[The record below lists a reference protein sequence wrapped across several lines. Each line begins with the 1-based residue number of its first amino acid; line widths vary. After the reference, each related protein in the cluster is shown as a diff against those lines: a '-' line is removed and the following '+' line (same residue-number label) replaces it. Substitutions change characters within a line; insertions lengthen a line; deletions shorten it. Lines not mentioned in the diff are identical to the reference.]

1 MFNLRKLFT
10 SVIFLCALLG
20 IFEFTALPDT
30 SADTIQ
36 LTGTIRDFKAG
47 NPADFQP
54 STICDLKTGLVGSTL
69 GSDQK
74 PTFGPNGTDCITS
87 EETFS
92 QWYNDVQDVNLSK
105 SYTITLDNGITGSG
119 GVYTYDNSAFLPI
132 ENELFGNED
141 NDHNFHFTFEIHTE
155 FTYIGG
161 ENFAFTSDDDLWVFI
176 NDTLVVDLGGVHAA
190 ISTSINLDNLGLVKG
205 ETYDFDLFFAERN
218 VGGSYLFFQT
228 GTKLQATP
236 IPTATAIPTLPPL
249 PTPSPIPSPSLPP
262 LPTPPPI
269 PSPTALPT
277 LSPIP
282 SPSLPPLPT
291 PPPIPSP
298 TTQPSPTALPTLPP
312 IPTPTIQPFPSP
324 TLPPSGG
331 GVVFGF
337 VNDFDDNA
345 LRGVTVT
352 ITGDNYSNSTET
364 DDNGYYEFSDLAARD
379 YTLTYEEDGYQTET
393 QETSLGE
400 DQVKELGTVTM
411 EEIVKAKIY
420 GYIVNI
426 RDNPIE
432 SAKLRLK
439 GIKTG
444 YNSTASSDADGFFEF
459 SDLEADTY
467 VTIAKKKGYKNAKQ
481 TLKLG
486 DGEDREITIEMKKTS
501 KRIIKKSS
509 ER

>member
-1 MFNLRKLFT
+1 MFNLHKLFT
-10 SVIFLCALLG
+10 SIIFLCSILG

-54 STICDLKTGLVGSTL
+54 STICGPKTGLVGSTL

-74 PTFGPNGTDCITS
+74 PAFGPNGTDCITS
-87 EETFS
+87 QETFS
-92 QWYNDVQDVNLSK
+92 QWYNDVQGVNLSK

-119 GVYTYDNSAFLPI
+119 GVYTYDNSAFVPI
-132 ENELFGNED
+132 DNELFGNEG

-155 FTYIGG
+155 FTYTGG

-176 NDTLVVDLGGVHAA
+176 NNTLVVDMGGVHPA

-205 ETYDFDLFFAERN
+205 ETYNFDLFFAERN

-236 IPTATAIPTLPPL
+236 TPTATAIPTLPPL
-249 PTPSPIPSPSLPP
+249 PTL
-262 LPTPPPI
+262 PPI

-277 LSPIP
+277 LQPVP
-282 SPSLPPLPT
+282 TLPP
-291 PPPIPSP
+291 I
-298 TTQPSPTALPTLPP
+298 PSPTALPTLQPLPTLPPIPSPTALPTLQP
-312 IPTPTIQPFPSP
+312 IPTPTVQPFPSP
-324 TLPPSGG
+324 TLPPGGG

-345 LRGVTVT
+345 LGGVTVT

-364 DDNGYYEFSDLAARD
+364 DDNGYYEFSDLAAGD
-379 YTLTYEEDGYQTET
+379 YTLTYEKDGYQTET

-400 DQVKELGTVTM
+400 DQVKELGTVTL

-444 YNSTASSDADGFFEF
+444 YTSTTSSDADGFFEF

-467 VTIAKKKGYKNAKQ
+467 VIITKKNGYKSAKQ

-486 DGEDREITIEMKKTS
+486 DGESREIAIEMKKTS

>member
-1 MFNLRKLFT
+1 MFNFHKLFT
-10 SVIFLCALLG
+10 SIIFLCSILG
-20 IFEFTALPDT
+20 IFEFTALPDI

-54 STICDLKTGLVGSTL
+54 STICGLKTGLVGSTL

-74 PTFGPNGTDCITS
+74 PTFGPNGTDCIAS

-119 GVYTYDNSAFLPI
+119 GAYTYDNSAFLPI
-132 ENELFGNED
+132 DNELFGNEG
-141 NDHNFHFTFEIHTE
+141 NDHNFHFTFELHTE

-161 ENFAFTSDDDLWVFI
+161 ENFAFKSDDDLWVFI
-176 NDTLVVDLGGVHAA
+176 NNTLVVDLGGVHEA

-218 VGGSYLFFQT
+218 VGGSHLVFQT
-228 GTKLQATP
+228 GTKLQTTP
-236 IPTATAIPTLPPL
+236 TPTATAIPTLPPL

-262 LPTPPPI
+262 LPTP
-269 PSPTALPT
+269 
-277 LSPIP
+277 
-282 SPSLPPLPT
+282 SL
-291 PPPIPSP
+291 I
-298 TTQPSPTALPTLPP
+298 PSPTALPTLPP
-312 IPTPTIQPFPSP
+312 IPTPTVQPFPSP
-324 TLPPSGG
+324 TLPPGGG

-337 VNDFDDNA
+337 VNDLDDNA

-364 DDNGYYEFSDLAARD
+364 DDTGYYEFSDLAAGV
-379 YTLTYEEDGYQTET
+379 YTLTYEKEGYQTET
-393 QETSLGE
+393 VDITL
-400 DQVKELGTVTM
+400 KENDVRDLGTLTL

-426 RDNPIE
+426 RGDPIE
-432 SAKLRLK
+432 SAKLSLK

-444 YNSTASSDADGFFEF
+444 YKSTTSSDADGFFEF

-467 VTIAKKKGYKNAKQ
+467 VIIAKKKGYKNAKQ

-486 DGEDREITIEMKKTS
+486 DGEDREIEIEMKKTS
-501 KRIIKKSS
+501 KRIIKAFVH
-509 ER
+509 